1 MVNLTLFQIW
11 PPICLSLNIYM
22 LYIYIYIYIVESNF
36 KANSVSSSGKKS
48 ETKGKVF
55 HYFIIIESNDK
66 KQFYGMSR
74 PITQIKIRKGIVPT
88 TSQICKAHLLN
99 YRNDFFF
106 QRSLKGEIS
115 IFENKQEALITS
127 SLKYFVGNGRSY
139 KRRMSLVSFHDS
151 IILLMVPYFLNL
163 SH

>member
-22 LYIYIYIYIVESNF
+22 LYIYIYIVESNF

-127 SLKYFVGNGRSY
+127 NLKYFVGNGRSY

>member
-22 LYIYIYIYIVESNF
+22 LYIYIYIVESNF

-127 SLKYFVGNGRSY
+127 NLKYFVGNGRSY

-151 IILLMVPYFLNL
+151 IILLMVPSFLNL

>member
-22 LYIYIYIYIVESNF
+22 LYIYIYIVESNF

>member
-22 LYIYIYIYIVESNF
+22 LYIYIYIVESNF

-66 KQFYGMSR
+66 KQFYRMSR

-115 IFENKQEALITS
+115 LFENKQEALITS